1 MTKKMWLC
9 QFTGELYELNDE
21 RIAGLGQPPS
31 SPDTPPG
38 LGRVPMTMVTVDDTA
53 GTVQAAAEIAQNKL
67 KQKLAA
73 KK

>member
-1 MTKKMWLC
+1 MSKRMWLC
-9 QFTGELYELNDE
+9 QFTGELYDINDE
-21 RIAGLGQPPS
+21 RVAGLGQPPS

-38 LGRVPMTMVTVDDTA
+38 IGRVPMTMVTVDETA

-67 KQKLAA
+67 KLKLA